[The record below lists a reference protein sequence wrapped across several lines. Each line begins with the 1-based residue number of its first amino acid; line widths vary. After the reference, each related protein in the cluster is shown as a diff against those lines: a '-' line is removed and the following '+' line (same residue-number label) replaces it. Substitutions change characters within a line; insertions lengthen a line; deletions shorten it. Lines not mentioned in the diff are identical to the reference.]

1 LYQCSESESGEE
13 TCRSGSGVRPPKPG
27 SSPHGVGNVLK
38 LDIECGL
45 QEKNARPPAQC
56 LANPVYK
63 WLQDNAARFGF
74 VREIETQPSVW
85 TWKKD
90 SRPSP
95 PAFQ

>member
-1 LYQCSESESGEE
+1 
-13 TCRSGSGVRPPKPG
+13 
-27 SSPHGVGNVLK
+27 
-38 LDIECGL
+38 
-45 QEKNARPPAQC
+45 
-56 LANPVYK
+56 VYK